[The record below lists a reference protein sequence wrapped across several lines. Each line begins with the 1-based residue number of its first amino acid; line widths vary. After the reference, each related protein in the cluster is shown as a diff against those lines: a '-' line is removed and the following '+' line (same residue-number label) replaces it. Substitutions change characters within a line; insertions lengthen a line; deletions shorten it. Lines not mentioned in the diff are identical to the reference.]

1 MSLTPRHSEP
11 DGNSRVKNL
20 FFIEI
25 LRAKALRM
33 TYAVFSIDKMT
44 NLVGTR
50 SLCPHYIYMCND
62 SQLNYSVTCCAA
74 TNRTVPQRLKS

>member
-11 DGNSRVKNL
+11 DGNSGVKNL

-33 TYAVFSIDKMT
+33 TA
-44 NLVGTR
+44 
-50 SLCPHYIYMCND
+50 
-62 SQLNYSVTCCAA
+62 
-74 TNRTVPQRLKS
+74 LKEYNIPAF